1 MAAVVDGQ
9 RPNIEDIQGPEHFA
23 VFMRTCIEKCWNGE
37 QEQRPTFAGEISDSV
52 FSVITSDKVFLP
64 LFVCLCVCLFVCLP
78 VSKITQ
84 KCLHGFGLNVAHR
97 EMSGHGRTD

>member
-52 FSVITSDKVFLP
+52 FSVITSDKGGGKCFCPCLSVYLS
-64 LFVCLCVCLFVCLP
+64 VC
-78 VSKITQ
+78 
-84 KCLHGFGLNVAHR
+84 
-97 EMSGHGRTD
+97 